1 MVRLC
6 QFRFAAVLVMCAGL
20 SLLFRNAAAEPA
32 AAKLELHVVK
42 GFQQEYSLSVPAL
55 RDNDLVMIDI
65 GAFARALRFVHKRQA
80 GHLTVER
87 DQDGKRWFCHFRDR
101 NNFVRF
107 ESPGENGSAER
118 VIQMASPPRLIGES
132 MYLPVT
138 DAVRIFSLWIDRQIT
153 YDRRKA
159 SIEAFLWSAP
169 PVSDDS
175 RLGILSPE
183 DRSIGAGIVKSFSGP
198 TRLNALEVDE
208 LANGVIIRIRA
219 TGSPAV
225 ASFIKPDKSGMA
237 YLTFQQAAVDLSEF
251 SRTFTMGLIREIKA
265 LPLGNGAVQLSL
277 AFNTGMFTIK
287 STRYD
292 WDSRSNSY
300 TISALTNV
308 DVSEVYR
315 QEKEKRIRQELLQ
328 DQQKWKFDT
337 IVLDA
342 GHGGKDPGAI
352 GPAGTQEKTVV
363 LNIVRE
369 LGGLIQKEWP
379 DVKVV
384 YTRSDDTFIPLK
396 DRGKIANRHDGKL
409 FVSVHCNAAKNRSA
423 KGAEVYILGPHKN
436 DDALEVAMME
446 NAVIKQEADYEERYR
461 GFSEEY
467 TIISS
472 LAQNAFTLQSTE
484 AARYVL
490 EGMQE
495 KTKLNDR
502 GVRQAGF
509 VVLWTPSMPSIL
521 VEAGYLSN
529 HEEER
534 VLRQKST
541 QQAIAKG
548 IFNGLDR
555 YREQYERQQVAAA
568 SAMP

>member
-1 MVRLC
+1 
-6 QFRFAAVLVMCAGL
+6 
-20 SLLFRNAAAEPA
+20 
-32 AAKLELHVVK
+32 
-42 GFQQEYSLSVPAL
+42 
-55 RDNDLVMIDI
+55 
-65 GAFARALRFVHKRQA
+65 
-80 GHLTVER
+80 
-87 DQDGKRWFCHFRDR
+87 
-101 NNFVRF
+101 
-107 ESPGENGSAER
+107 
-118 VIQMASPPRLIGES
+118 